1 MNTQFQLL
9 HERSFNKGLD
19 FIAIDPCEVED
30 YSDTQTENGVM
41 YGILDDLDTF
51 DYLTEKLVV
60 DSDDNYY
67 LLFSNNGWLFL
78 NSAINVKDG
87 TIGYF
92 NYVDD
97 SDTECEYEPVTTISS
112 HDIRLLTDTIDRYY
126 LSDGCDIVKV
136 TEIK

>member
-1 MNTQFQLL
+1 MNTQFELL
-9 HERSFNKGLD
+9 HERSFDMGLD
-19 FIAIDPCEVED
+19 FIPIDLDEVED
-30 YSDTQTENGVM
+30 YEETQTENGVL

-51 DYLTEKLVV
+51 DYLTEKMVV
-60 DSDDNYY
+60 DNENNHY

-78 NSAINVKDG
+78 NSAISVESG

-97 SDTECEYEPVTTISS
+97 SDTECEYEPVTTISDN
-112 HDIRLLTDTIDRYY
+112 DIRLLTDTIDSYY

-136 TEIK
+136 TEI

>member
-19 FIAIDPCEVED
+19 FIAIDLDEVED
-30 YSDTQTENGVM
+30 YEETQTENCVL

-60 DSDDNYY
+60 DSNDNYY

-97 SDTECEYEPVTTISS
+97 SDTECEYQPVTTISS

>member
-9 HERSFNKGLD
+9 HERSFNKCLD
-19 FIAIDPCEVED
+19 FIAIDLDEVED
-30 YSDTQTENGVM
+30 YEETQTENGVL

-60 DSDDNYY
+60 DSNDNYY

-97 SDTECEYEPVTTISS
+97 SDTECEYQPVTTISS

>member
-19 FIAIDPCEVED
+19 FITIDPCEVED
-30 YSDTQTENGVM
+30 YEEVETENGVM

-51 DYLTEKLVV
+51 DYLTEKLVI
-60 DSDDNYY
+60 DSNDDYY

-126 LSDGCDIVKV
+126 LSEGCDIVKV

>member
-19 FIAIDPCEVED
+19 FIAIDLDEVED
-30 YSDTQTENGVM
+30 YTDTQTENGVL

-51 DYLTEKLVV
+51 DYLTEKLVI
-60 DSDDNYY
+60 DSNDNYY

-92 NYVDD
+92 NYIDD

-112 HDIRLLTDTIDRYY
+112 HDIRLLTDAIDRYY

>member
-19 FIAIDPCEVED
+19 FITIDPCGVED
-30 YSDTQTENGVM
+30 YEEVETENGIM
-41 YGILDDLDTF
+41 YGVLDDLDTF
-51 DYLTEKLVV
+51 DYLTEKLVI

-126 LSDGCDIVKV
+126 LSEGCDIVKV

>member
-19 FIAIDPCEVED
+19 FIAIDLDEVED
-30 YSDTQTENGVM
+30 YEETQTENGVL

-60 DSDDNYY
+60 DSNDNYY

-97 SDTECEYEPVTTISS
+97 SDTECEYQPVKTISS

-126 LSDGCDIVKV
+126 L
-136 TEIK
+136 

>member
-1 MNTQFQLL
+1 MNTQFELL
-9 HERSFNKGLD
+9 HERSFDMGLD
-19 FIAIDPCEVED
+19 FIAIDIDEVEY
-30 YSDTQTENGVM
+30 YSDTQTENGVL

-51 DYLTEKLVV
+51 DYLTEKMVV

-92 NYVDD
+92 NYIDD
-97 SDTECEYEPVTTISS
+97 SDTECEYEPVTTISDN
-112 HDIRLLTDTIDRYY
+112 DIRLLTDTIDNYY

>member
-19 FIAIDPCEVED
+19 FIAIDLDEVE
-30 YSDTQTENGVM
+30 YYEETQTENGVL

-60 DSDDNYY
+60 DSNDNYY

-97 SDTECEYEPVTTISS
+97 SDTECEYQPVTTISS

>member
-1 MNTQFQLL
+1 MNTQFELL
-9 HERSFNKGLD
+9 HERSFDMGLD
-19 FIAIDPCEVED
+19 FIPIDFDEVED
-30 YSDTQTENGVM
+30 YEETQTENGAL

-51 DYLTEKLVV
+51 DYLTEKMVV
-60 DSDDNYY
+60 DTENNHY

-78 NSAINVKDG
+78 NSAISVESG

-92 NYVDD
+92 TYVEDNE
-97 SDTECEYEPVTTISS
+97 TECEYQPITTISDN
-112 HDIRLLTDTIDRYY
+112 DIRLLTDTIDSYY

>member
-1 MNTQFQLL
+1 MNAQFELL

-19 FIAIDPCEVED
+19 FIPIDPCEVED
-30 YSDTQTENGVM
+30 YEEVETENGIM

-51 DYLTEKLVV
+51 DYLTEKLVI

-78 NSAINVKDG
+78 NSAINVKEG

-112 HDIRLLTDTIDRYY
+112 HDIELLTDTIDSYY

>member
-19 FIAIDPCEVED
+19 FIAIDLDEVED
-30 YSDTQTENGVM
+30 YEETQTENGVL

-60 DSDDNYY
+60 DSNDNYY

-97 SDTECEYEPVTTISS
+97 SDTECEYQPVTTISS
-112 HDIRLLTDTIDRYY
+112 HYIRLLTDTIDRYY

>member
-1 MNTQFQLL
+1 MNAQFELL

-19 FIAIDPCEVED
+19 FITIDPCEVED
-30 YSDTQTENGVM
+30 YEEVETENGIM

-51 DYLTEKLVV
+51 DYLTEKMVV
-60 DSDDNYY
+60 DTENNHY

-78 NSAINVKDG
+78 NSAISVESG

-97 SDTECEYEPVTTISS
+97 SDTECEYQPITTISDN
-112 HDIRLLTDTIDRYY
+112 DIRLLTDTIDSYY
-126 LSDGCDIVKV
+126 LSDGCDTVKV

>member
-1 MNTQFQLL
+1 MNAQFELL

-19 FIAIDPCEVED
+19 FITIDPCEVED
-30 YSDTQTENGVM
+30 YEEVETENGIM

-51 DYLTEKLVV
+51 DYLTEKMVV
-60 DSDDNYY
+60 DTENNHY

-78 NSAINVKDG
+78 NSAISVESG

-97 SDTECEYEPVTTISS
+97 SDTECEYQPITTISDN
-112 HDIRLLTDTIDRYY
+112 DIELLTDTIDSYY

>member
-19 FIAIDPCEVED
+19 FIAIDLDEVED
-30 YSDTQTENGVM
+30 YEETQTENGVL

-60 DSDDNYY
+60 DSNDNYY

-97 SDTECEYEPVTTISS
+97 SDTECEYQPVTTISS

>member
-9 HERSFNKGLD
+9 HERSFNKGLE
-19 FIAIDPCEVED
+19 FITIDPCEVED
-30 YSDTQTENGVM
+30 YEEVETENGII

-51 DYLTEKLVV
+51 DYLTEKMVV
-60 DSDDNYY
+60 DTENNHY

-78 NSAINVKDG
+78 NSAISVESG

-112 HDIRLLTDTIDRYY
+112 HDIELLTDTIDSYY

>member
-1 MNTQFQLL
+1 MNTQFELL
-9 HERSFNKGLD
+9 HERSFDMGLD
-19 FIAIDPCEVED
+19 FIAIDLDEVEY
-30 YSDTQTENGVM
+30 YSDTQTENGVL

-51 DYLTEKLVV
+51 DYLTEKLVI

-112 HDIRLLTDTIDRYY
+112 HDIELLTDTIDNYY

>member
-19 FIAIDPCEVED
+19 FIAIDLDEVED
-30 YSDTQTENGVM
+30 YEETQTENGVL

-60 DSDDNYY
+60 DSNDNYY

-97 SDTECEYEPVTTISS
+97 SDTECEYQPVTTISS

-126 LSDGCDIVKV
+126 LSDGCDIFKV

>member
-19 FIAIDPCEVED
+19 FIAIEPCEVED
-30 YSDTQTENGVM
+30 YSDTQTENGVL

-51 DYLTEKLVV
+51 DYLTEKMVV
-60 DSDDNYY
+60 DSNDNYY

-92 NYVDD
+92 NYIDD

-112 HDIRLLTDTIDRYY
+112 HDIELLADTIDNYY

>member
-1 MNTQFQLL
+1 MNTQFELL
-9 HERSFNKGLD
+9 HERSFDKGLD
-19 FIAIDPCEVED
+19 FIPIDLDEVED
-30 YSDTQTENGVM
+30 YSDTQTENGVL

-51 DYLTEKLVV
+51 DYLTEKLVI

-92 NYVDD
+92 NYIDD
-97 SDTECEYEPVTTISS
+97 SDTECEYEPVTTISDN
-112 HDIRLLTDTIDRYY
+112 DIRLPTDTIDNYY

>member
-19 FIAIDPCEVED
+19 FIAIDLDEVED
-30 YSDTQTENGVM
+30 YTDTQTENGVL

-51 DYLTEKLVV
+51 DYLTEKLVI
-60 DSDDNYY
+60 DSNDNYY
-67 LLFSNNGWLFL
+67 LLFSNNSWLFL

-92 NYVDD
+92 NYIDD
-97 SDTECEYEPVTTISS
+97 SDTECEYQPVTTISS

>member
-1 MNTQFQLL
+1 MNTLFELL
-9 HERSFNKGLD
+9 HERSFDMGLD
-19 FIAIDPCEVED
+19 FIAIDLDEAED
-30 YSDTQTENGVM
+30 YSDTQTENGVL

-51 DYLTEKLVV
+51 DYLTEKMVV

-92 NYVDD
+92 NYIDD

-112 HDIRLLTDTIDRYY
+112 HDIELLTDTIDNYY

>member
-19 FIAIDPCEVED
+19 FIAIDIDEVED
-30 YSDTQTENGVM
+30 YTDTQTENGIL

-92 NYVDD
+92 NYIDD
-97 SDTECEYEPVTTISS
+97 SDTECEYQPVTTISS
-112 HDIRLLTDTIDRYY
+112 HDIELLTDTIDRYY
-126 LSDGCDIVKV
+126 LSEGCDIVKV